1 VLIEQFLTDHQ
12 DPRTAEK
19 VLGKL
24 QEMLT
29 SSETIIYLAIQKKPA
44 VTIMPDC
51 IAVTNKRIVFCI
63 PENLGLT
70 TVYKTFPWVAIKEVL
85 FKEELFGSE
94 FTTIPKRGQ
103 NIAIDFIPKVQ
114 ARKLYQFCN
123 EQMEKTTNLSGF
135 EEKNSFLQNENIG
148 DDYAS
153 YIEVENNTIP
163 VINEAKIAEPE
174 DEITLKLQKLKNL
187 YQKQLISQEEYDNKK
202 AEILSRFL

>member
-1 VLIEQFLTDHQ
+1 MLIEQYLTDHQ

-24 QEMLT
+24 QDMLT
-29 SSETIIYLAIQKKPA
+29 SGETVIYLAIQKKPA
-44 VTIMPDC
+44 VTLMPDC

-63 PENLGLT
+63 SENLGLT

-94 FTTIPKRGQ
+94 FMAIPQRGP
-103 NIAIDFIPKVQ
+103 NIVIDFIPKVQ

-135 EEKNSFLQNENIG
+135 EEKNSLLQNENIG

-153 YIEVENNTIP
+153 YIEIEDNTIP

-187 YQKQLISQEEYDNKK
+187 YQKKLISQEEYENKK
-202 AEILSRFL
+202 AEILSRF

>member
-1 VLIEQFLTDHQ
+1 
-12 DPRTAEK
+12 
-19 VLGKL
+19 
-24 QEMLT
+24 
-29 SSETIIYLAIQKKPA
+29 
-44 VTIMPDC
+44 
-51 IAVTNKRIVFCI
+51 
-63 PENLGLT
+63 
-70 TVYKTFPWVAIKEVL
+70 VYKTFPWVAIKEVL

-94 FTTIPKRGQ
+94 FMAIPKRGP

-135 EEKNSFLQNENIG
+135 EEKNSLLQNENIG

-153 YIEVENNTIP
+153 YIEIEDNTIP

-187 YQKQLISQEEYDNKK
+187 YQKKLISQEEYENKK
-202 AEILSRFL
+202 AEILSRF

>member
-1 VLIEQFLTDHQ
+1 MLIEQFLTDHQ

>member
-1 VLIEQFLTDHQ
+1 VLIEQYLTDHQ

-24 QEMLT
+24 QDMLT
-29 SSETIIYLAIQKKPA
+29 SGETVIYLAIQKKPA
-44 VTIMPDC
+44 VTLMPDC

-94 FTTIPKRGQ
+94 FMAIPKRGP
-103 NIAIDFIPKVQ
+103 NIAINFIPKIQ

-135 EEKNSFLQNENIG
+135 EEKNSLLQNENIG

-153 YIEVENNTIP
+153 YIEIEDNTIP
-163 VINEAKIAEPE
+163 VFNEAKIAEPE
-174 DEITLKLQKLKNL
+174 DDITLKLQKLKNL
-187 YQKQLISQEEYDNKK
+187 YQKKLISQEEYENKK
-202 AEILSRFL
+202 AEILSRF